1 MRILRTFIFAIGLA
15 ALATACGGKD
25 KAADDTTPTGDDMG
39 NDTGGDGYGGDMY
52 GGEDMDDGMGDEGM
66 DEGMGDE
73 GME

>member
-1 MRILRTFIFAIGLA
+1 MRILRTFIFSVGLA

-25 KAADDTTPTGDDMG
+25 KAADTSNTADDDVGSDT
-39 NDTGGDGYGGDMY
+39 GGDMY
-52 GGEDMDDGMGDEGM
+52 GGDEYGGMDEGGMDEGGM